1 MNMNRSHFSR
11 GFFIFKKNKT
21 KPSMAEGRER
31 IHQEENENEKGT
43 MNFIWRIV
51 GTQILFTRAFWFSV
65 MGSWPPISSLKA
77 Q

>member
-1 MNMNRSHFSR
+1 
-11 GFFIFKKNKT
+11 
-21 KPSMAEGRER
+21 MAEGRER

>member
-11 GFFIFKKNKT
+11 GFFIFLKNKT

-31 IHQEENENEKGT
+31 IHQEESENEKGT

-51 GTQILFTRAFWFSV
+51 GTQILFTHRPF
-65 MGSWPPISSLKA
+65 GSLSWALGL
-77 Q
+77 QFLH